1 MRKRYADLGL
11 DGALMQFAKQLR
23 EPVMRGEITCS
34 VRIWQKPH
42 VKAGGRYRLGPGFVE
57 VTSIREIGLEDVTPA
72 LARRSGFA
80 GVVDLLK
87 VAKHGPGETV
97 YLVEFVWR
105 EAE

>member
-1 MRKRYADLGL
+1 
-11 DGALMQFAKQLR
+11 MQFARHLR

-42 VKAGGRYRLGPGFVE
+42 VRVGGRYTLGPGAIE
-57 VTSIREIGLEDVTPA
+57 VTSLKQISLGDITPA

-87 VAKHGPGETV
+87 VAKHGPGDKV
-97 YLVEFVWR
+97 YLVDFVYHDVQV
-105 EAE
+105 